1 MNDNQQDASSSV
13 NKDEDIRIAVENLLE
28 ARINPA
34 LSSHGGFVNLVKV
47 EAGDVYLEM
56 GGGCQG
62 CAGAR
67 ATMRYGVENAIRE
80 VVPGVG
86 QVVDA
91 TDHAA
96 GGAAYM

>member
-1 MNDNQQDASSSV
+1 MNEKKQDASSPV
-13 NKDEDIRIAVENLLE
+13 KTDEEIRTAVENLLE

-34 LSSHGGFVNLVKV
+34 LSGHGGFVNLVKV
-47 EAGDVYLEM
+47 EASDVYLEM

-67 ATMRYGVENAIRE
+67 ATMRYGIESAIRE
-80 VVPGVG
+80 AVPGVG
-86 QVVDA
+86 QVIDA